1 MFGLWAEWRQFL
13 EIGLD
18 LKAQSVDSLFSLSP
32 QSALGLFWLQA
43 HFPVEEWDVL
53 LNGQAV
59 FSAECYEAIVADARA
74 AGLGVDV
81 PAQVH
86 S

>member
-1 MFGLWAEWRQFL
+1 MEC
-13 EIGLD
+13 GLD
-18 LKAQSVDSLFSLSP
+18 LKAQSVDALFSLSP

-43 HFPVEEWDVL
+43 HFPVDEWDVL

-74 AGLGVDV
+74 AGLGVEA
-81 PAQVH
+81 PAQVR